1 YNRNAAGSHPITG
14 NAVLQKPQ
22 AQVHT
27 MFFRY
32 KGNRFWHS
40 ERILPGEY
48 DICVTGDSD
57 QFFCRWHRICFIKI
71 KSTIAPKP
79 RAREEMPMGV
89 EHRWSSRKEIN
100 MDVNL
105 YYPPV
110 GMING
115 KTRNVSLEGMY
126 VDVEGVRIPPQ
137 ARLEICFTA
146 DVRGKAVEHRLPA
159 YVVHGNNGGIGL
171 MLQHVG
177 YREFDALRYM
187 LNAA

>member
-1 YNRNAAGSHPITG
+1 
-14 NAVLQKPQ
+14 
-22 AQVHT
+22 
-27 MFFRY
+27 
-32 KGNRFWHS
+32 
-40 ERILPGEY
+40 
-48 DICVTGDSD
+48 
-57 QFFCRWHRICFIKI
+57 
-71 KSTIAPKP
+71 
-79 RAREEMPMGV
+79 MGV

-100 MDVNL
+100 LDVNL

-126 VDVEGVRIPPQ
+126 VDIEGVSIPAQ

-146 DVRGKAVEHRLPA
+146 DIRGKPVQHRLPA
-159 YVVHGNNGGIGL
+159 YVVHGKSGGIGL
-171 MLQHVG
+171 MLQHIG

>member
-1 YNRNAAGSHPITG
+1 
-14 NAVLQKPQ
+14 
-22 AQVHT
+22 
-27 MFFRY
+27 
-32 KGNRFWHS
+32 
-40 ERILPGEY
+40 
-48 DICVTGDSD
+48 
-57 QFFCRWHRICFIKI
+57 
-71 KSTIAPKP
+71 
-79 RAREEMPMGV
+79 MGV

-100 MDVNL
+100 IDVNL

-115 KTRNVSLEGMY
+115 KTRNISLEGMF
-126 VDVEGVRIPPQ
+126 VDVEDANIPDQ

-146 DVRGKAVEHRLPA
+146 ETRGETTEHRLPA
-159 YVVHGNNGGIGL
+159 YVVHGNNRGIGL

>member
-1 YNRNAAGSHPITG
+1 
-14 NAVLQKPQ
+14 
-22 AQVHT
+22 
-27 MFFRY
+27 
-32 KGNRFWHS
+32 
-40 ERILPGEY
+40 
-48 DICVTGDSD
+48 
-57 QFFCRWHRICFIKI
+57 
-71 KSTIAPKP
+71 
-79 RAREEMPMGV
+79 MGV

-115 KTRNVSLEGMY
+115 KTRNISLEGMF
-126 VDVEGVRIPPQ
+126 VDLKGIQIPAH

-146 DVRGKAVEHRLPA
+146 EARGRTIEHRLPA
-159 YVVHGNNGGIGL
+159 YVVHGNGAGVGL

-187 LNAA
+187 QNAA

>member
-1 YNRNAAGSHPITG
+1 
-14 NAVLQKPQ
+14 
-22 AQVHT
+22 
-27 MFFRY
+27 
-32 KGNRFWHS
+32 
-40 ERILPGEY
+40 
-48 DICVTGDSD
+48 
-57 QFFCRWHRICFIKI
+57 
-71 KSTIAPKP
+71 
-79 RAREEMPMGV
+79 MGV
-89 EHRWSSRKEIN
+89 EHRWSSRKAIS

-115 KTRNVSLEGMY
+115 KTRNISLEGMF
-126 VDVEGVRIPPQ
+126 VDLEGTQIPAQ

-146 DVRGKAVEHRLPA
+146 ETHGRATEHRLPA
-159 YVVHGNNGGIGL
+159 YVVHGNDRGIGL